1 MNKYVA
7 LVEQTLAESKKDFS
21 GTPAHKLG
29 EDMKAAVQKIFPKS
43 LVYGGYEVS
52 LGSGSIFV
60 TFTLGKDD
68 KDFANRI
75 EFNDPARTIFAISRG
90 FDTEGNITSDKLVL
104 ERTHGTGFA
113 VNPAEGSYYA
123 MDRHKVGFRKTTGDS
138 KKMVDAIKKYFEKL
152 KKELKANKDNVYGLD
167 LIKDKF

>member
-1 MNKYVA
+1 MGHYTQ
-7 LVEQTLAESKKDFS
+7 LVEQTLSENREKYAD
-21 GTPAHKLG
+21 TPAGKLG
-29 EDMKAAVQKIFPKS
+29 EEMKKAIQKIFPKS

-52 LGSGSIFV
+52 FGSGAIFI

-75 EFNDPARTIFAISRG
+75 EHNDPARTIFAIQRG

-104 ERTHGTGFA
+104 ERTHGVGFA
-113 VNPAEGSYYA
+113 VNPAEGSYLA

-138 KKMVDAIKKYFEKL
+138 KKIVTAIKKYFEKL
-152 KKELKANKDNVYGLD
+152 KKELQANRENVYGLE